1 MTDKK
6 IAKGNTPQSNIN
18 NNTPNNI
25 KKTNDKNSNGAPK
38 FPTSSKDRK
47 KRFEKLA
54 KEKLKKRRPKYLS
67 LIHI

>member
-38 FPTSSKDRK
+38 FPT
-47 KRFEKLA
+47 
-54 KEKLKKRRPKYLS
+54 
-67 LIHI
+67 